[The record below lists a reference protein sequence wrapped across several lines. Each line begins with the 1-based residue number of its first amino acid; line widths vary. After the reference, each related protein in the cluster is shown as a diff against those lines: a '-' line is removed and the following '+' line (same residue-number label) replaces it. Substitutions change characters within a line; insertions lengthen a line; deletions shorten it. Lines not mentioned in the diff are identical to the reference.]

1 MTEEI
6 KRYYEGL
13 RGKRVFFLGA
23 GISHKQLIESF
34 LDKGALVTLCDKKSF
49 SELGEF
55 GERIKAKGAS
65 FILGEGYLSRL
76 SEADIV
82 FRTPGID
89 YTKPEIQAAVKA
101 RVKLTSEIETFF
113 DLCPARIIAV
123 TGSDG
128 KTTTTTLIARF
139 LEAAGFTVHLGGNI
153 GRPLLPIIDD
163 VKESDFAVVEL
174 SSFQLISM
182 RKSPDIAVVT
192 NMAPNHLDHHKD
204 MREYIDAKRN
214 ILLYQSA
221 ASVAVLNAENEIT
234 RNMQADVKGELRW
247 FSRFNPVENGA
258 YMNKNKE
265 LVIARGGKETVVMS
279 LNDILLR
286 GEHNKENVTT
296 AAAAVMS
303 LVSSE
308 VIKKTAESFTGVEHR
323 IEFVREKDGVKW
335 YNDSIG
341 TSPTRTIAG
350 LRSFDEKLILIAG
363 GYDKKISYAPLAP
376 EILKSVKILLLSG
389 PTAEIIKGEVE
400 ALEGFEASGLR
411 VIMTKNLAE
420 ATAKANELAKGGD
433 TVLMS
438 PASASFDAYPNF
450 EARGNHFKE
459 MVNSL

>member
-1 MTEEI
+1 
-6 KRYYEGL
+6 
-13 RGKRVFFLGA
+13 
-23 GISHKQLIESF
+23 
-34 LDKGALVTLCDKKSF
+34 
-49 SELGEF
+49 
-55 GERIKAKGAS
+55 
-65 FILGEGYLSRL
+65 
-76 SEADIV
+76 
-82 FRTPGID
+82 
-89 YTKPEIQAAVKA
+89 
-101 RVKLTSEIETFF
+101 
-113 DLCPARIIAV
+113 
-123 TGSDG
+123 
-128 KTTTTTLIARF
+128 
-139 LEAAGFTVHLGGNI
+139 
-153 GRPLLPIIDD
+153 
-163 VKESDFAVVEL
+163 
-174 SSFQLISM
+174 M

-221 ASVAVLNAENEIT
+221 ASVAVLNAENDIT